1 MTPDDG
7 ETERYGMAVSD
18 LQSDI
23 AIADGAITGTLKY
36 VTDYTGFS
44 GDPELQSGNYLSLKI
59 ADEDAQ
65 SIEVSIGDRGP
76 VEVKEDGFIV
86 IRLTSEDLSD
96 ELVITDIDGIE
107 RETVTLDLSGL
118 ALEEP
123 EG

>member
-96 ELVITDIDGIE
+96 ELVITDIDGVE

>member
-44 GDPELQSGNYLSLKI
+44 GDPNLQSGNYLSLKI

-96 ELVITDIDGIE
+96 ELVITDIDDIE

-118 ALEEP
+118 VLEGP